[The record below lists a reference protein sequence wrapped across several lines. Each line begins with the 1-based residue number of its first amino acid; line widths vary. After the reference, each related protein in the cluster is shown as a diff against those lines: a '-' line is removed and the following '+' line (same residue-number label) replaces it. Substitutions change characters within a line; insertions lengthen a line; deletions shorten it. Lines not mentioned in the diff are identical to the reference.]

1 MSVSASMAS
10 CEVRPNARSAESAD
24 SRRLDA
30 RAKGVSHA
38 VHFKPK
44 NLPTVRTLRTS
55 QPNVSGVL

>member
-1 MSVSASMAS
+1 MLAQ
-10 CEVRPNARSAESAD
+10 PNQQIAAD
-24 SRRLDA
+24 SMHA
-30 RAKGVSHA
+30 PQGVSHA